1 MDIWVFLIFFGACV
15 AAAATGALFPTGD
28 WYKSLDKP
36 NWTPPDWVF
45 PIAWTIFYFALAFA
59 GSRVAT
65 VPENKF
71 AVSFWSLHIALNT
84 LWTPVFFGS
93 RNLKAGMVIITLM
106 WLSTIGLIFHC
117 FVLDQIAGLAL
128 LPYAFWVTIASLLNF
143 SLMQRNPQ

>member
-1 MDIWVFLIFFGACV
+1 MDIWVFFIFFAACC
-15 AAAATGALFPTGD
+15 AAAASGALFPTGD

-36 NWTPPDWVF
+36 NWTPPDWAF

-65 VPENKF
+65 LPDNKF
-71 AVSFWSLHIALNT
+71 AVSFWALHIALNT
-84 LWTPVFFGS
+84 LWTPVFFGA

-106 WLSTIGLIFHC
+106 WIATVGMIFHC
-117 FVLDQIAGLAL
+117 FVLDQIAGIVL
-128 LPYAFWVTIASLLNF
+128 LPYIGWVTIAGVLNF